1 MTLLGIAC
9 LYVASFFFSLT
20 VKWYPLPSGMV
31 ARVTQSGNS
40 SLFTQAVVTVCH
52 VVSEPSSI
60 ANTLIFIIC
69 ISKLKEKDFVCLFVL
84 LAF

>member
-1 MTLLGIAC
+1 
-9 LYVASFFFSLT
+9 
-20 VKWYPLPSGMV
+20 MV
-31 ARVTQSGNS
+31 ARVTGKS
-40 SLFTQAVVTVCH
+40 FTQAVVTVCH